1 MVFSVQIVLINKNQ
15 ITIQLIVSNVLQV
28 RLELEELV
36 VKKWFY
42 LDTLEEENIIKIKN
56 KRISLKKNKKE

>member
-1 MVFSVQIVLINKNQ
+1 MVFSVQIVLMNKNQ
-15 ITIQLIVSNVLQV
+15 IRREQNGKNILQV
-28 RLELEELV
+28 GLELEELV

-56 KRISLKKNKKE
+56 LI

>member
-1 MVFSVQIVLINKNQ
+1 MNKNQ
-15 ITIQLIVSNVLQV
+15 IRREQNGKNVLQV
-28 RLELEELV
+28 GLELEELV

-56 KRISLKKNKKE
+56 LI

>member
-1 MVFSVQIVLINKNQ
+1 MNKNQ
-15 ITIQLIVSNVLQV
+15 IRREQNGKNILQV
-28 RLELEELV
+28 GLELEELV

-56 KRISLKKNKKE
+56 LI